1 MTISLTDPLFVS
13 LLSLSLVFLATT
25 LGSSFV
31 FFFRKPMGPKIKS
44 MVLGFAGGIMIS
56 ASFFGLLLPSIEQ
69 SQSSEIYS
77 NIAYLPPTIG
87 FLLGAALLFGL
98 DKIIPHFHKLQNVEE
113 GPTNV
118 KPLSQNLRFFLAV
131 TMHNIPEGLAVGFAC
146 GLALSHQGEADA
158 ASLCFAAFS
167 LALGIAIQNVPE
179 GAAVS
184 LPMYSDGMKKRNAF
198 FFGTASGAVEPIF
211 GVIAL
216 FLAKL
221 SVVTPWLLAF
231 AAGAMIYVTLDEIL
245 PEAREDRF
253 SHHAMWSFMLGF
265 ALMMVLEVVLG

>member
-1 MTISLTDPLFVS
+1 MKFSLSDPLFVS
-13 LLSLSLVFLATT
+13 ILSLSLIFLATM

-31 FFFRKPMGPKIKS
+31 FFFKKAMGPKVKA
-44 MVLGFAGGIMIS
+44 MVLGFAGGIMIA
-56 ASFFGLLLPSIEQ
+56 ASFFGLLIPSVNQ
-69 SQSSEIYS
+69 SKVSDIYS

-87 FLLGAALLFGL
+87 FLLGAAMLFGL
-98 DKIIPHFHKLQNVEE
+98 DKIVPHFHKLQNVEE
-113 GPTNV
+113 GPSNRRA
-118 KPLSQNLRFFLAV
+118 LSQNLRFFLAV

-146 GLALSHQGEADA
+146 GLALNHRGQADI

-184 LPMYSDGMKKRNAF
+184 LPMYSDGMKKGHAF
-198 FFGTASGAVEPIF
+198 LFGAASGIVEPIF
-211 GVIAL
+211 GIIAL
-216 FLAKL
+216 FLAQL

-245 PEAREDRF
+245 PEAREDHF
-253 SHHAMWSFMLGF
+253 DHFAMWSFVIGF
-265 ALMMVLEVVLG
+265 TLMMVLEIVLD